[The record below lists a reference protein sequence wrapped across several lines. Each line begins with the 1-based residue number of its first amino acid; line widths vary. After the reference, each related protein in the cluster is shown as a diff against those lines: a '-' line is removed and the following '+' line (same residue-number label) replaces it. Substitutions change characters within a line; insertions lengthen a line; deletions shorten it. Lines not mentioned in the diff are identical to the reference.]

1 MQSTAILLFISFL
14 LSLLT
19 VLSAF
24 SYDWKNKRHEPANK
38 IKFLSSF
45 HDSGVMYKQSVLS
58 KQELNQVKKD
68 LVKLSLVEE
77 QASIAHRRIAAVVNK
92 RTREVFRQGS
102 VSKLVHCKIGENY
115 VLCDHIPV
123 KVRIYEKVGAG
134 MDWHLDDVLYDPPQ
148 VGVVYTFE
156 NTSDCTTRW
165 KQGDVQ
171 TIIKESDPNSILTFE
186 AGGAPHCVTPLKH
199 GRRVIIK
206 CAFVSKEAHFLMKC

>member
-123 KVRIYEKVGAG
+123 KV
-134 MDWHLDDVLYDPPQ
+134 
-148 VGVVYTFE
+148 
-156 NTSDCTTRW
+156 C
-165 KQGDVQ
+165 
-171 TIIKESDPNSILTFE
+171 
-186 AGGAPHCVTPLKH
+186 C
-199 GRRVIIK
+199 
-206 CAFVSKEAHFLMKC
+206 LMNE